1 MKGKRLITVF
11 IVIVFLTV
19 SALGFFSV
27 FTLKDIHV
35 NFSVSDYN
43 KTTSVRLIND
53 LEKYKGKNLL
63 FFNANDMR
71 DVFDDYPYFEVISI
85 KEKHP
90 NSVELNVK
98 ERKETFL
105 VNDNGQKYV
114 LDEKGFIVAKDVY
127 FAEKLVEIKGINLLN
142 PTVGETAVCTE
153 EIRTS
158 LLSVVYDMSG
168 LAQFSDQVE
177 SVTVMN
183 MNNSYLEESWR
194 VVFSM
199 NTGVKIVITKAFEN
213 GALKMQAALEKFEDL
228 DDYMKCYNYIVVST
242 IAETGKPQAV
252 YTVDDEGI
260 YGGEY
265 A

>member
-1 MKGKRLITVF
+1 MLLLLKVGPQVLHVF
-11 IVIVFLTV
+11 VMFEFGV
-19 SALGFFSV
+19 AL
-27 FTLKDIHV
+27 DV
-35 NFSVSDYN
+35 N
-43 KTTSVRLIND
+43 
-53 LEKYKGKNLL
+53 
-63 FFNANDMR
+63 NA
-71 DVFDDYPYFEVISI
+71 
-85 KEKHP
+85 H
-90 NSVELNVK
+90 LNVVTQK
-98 ERKETFL
+98 L
-105 VNDNGQKYV
+105 VEYHCKGSLALVFGLHGCKQEVESFGV

-127 FAEKLVEIKGINLLN
+127 FAEKLVEIKGISLLN

-177 SVTVMN
+177 SVIVMN

-213 GALKMQAALEKFEDL
+213 GALKMQTALEKFESL